1 MPRMQFGVFLSLFVI
16 GALRSAGAQDTAA
29 AGPAQIATGKIV
41 YEGKA
46 GGALCISC
54 HGPKAKGVTGLGP
67 DLTDTKWLHGDGSP
81 AFLQS
86 IVKSGVPKPKVAVL
100 TMPPMGGGRLND
112 EQLAALAAYLVSL
125 R

>member
-1 MPRMQFGVFLSLFVI
+1 MPRLQLSVFLSLFVI
-16 GALRSAGAQDTAA
+16 AAYRSAGAQDTAA
-29 AGPAQIATGKIV
+29 AGPAQIAAGKTV

-54 HGPKAKGVTGLGP
+54 HGPRAKGVTGLGP
-67 DLTDTKWLHGDGSP
+67 DLTDSKWLHGDGSS

-86 IVKSGVPKPKVAVL
+86 IVKSGVLKPKAGVL
-100 TMPPMGGGRLND
+100 TMPPMGGGRLSD